1 MLSQF
6 LDGERQGAEVDP
18 VGQVQARND
27 VGRAAQDVTKE
38 GGRQVLHRDGE
49 EVEQEQ
55 EVDEDACEYDQTNEV
70 KKVTT
75 KG

>member
-1 MLSQF
+1 M
-6 LDGERQGAEVDP
+6 DP

-38 GGRQVLHRDGE
+38 VVGQVLHRDGE

-55 EVDEDACEYDQTNEV
+55 EVDEGACEYNQTNEV
-70 KKVTT
+70 KKVATR
-75 KG
+75 G